1 MVDILAYLPKFLQKS
16 PLFKGT
22 NDADNREHETIR
34 LDLQDLLNQFFIKS
48 ATWGLGRWEDLVG
61 IKTDTTKSLESRRDA
76 VIAKLQ
82 NPESVTETFL
92 TNLINRYIAD
102 KAGYIISYPS
112 EYRIEVL
119 YHGGQVLDYEK
130 LRQSINTYIPAHIGY
145 KLVTITNGLLEVY
158 AAGTVQ
164 CAIENVIDMS
174 TEYELTIDDSTLHNA
189 GAVIHNYKY
198 LSISGG
204 AISHG

>member
-1 MVDILAYLPKFLQKS
+1 M
-16 PLFKGT
+16 
-22 NDADNREHETIR
+22 
-34 LDLQDLLNQFFIKS
+34 
-48 ATWGLGRWEDLVG
+48 
-61 IKTDTTKSLESRRDA
+61 
-76 VIAKLQ
+76 
-82 NPESVTETFL
+82 
-92 TNLINRYIAD
+92 
-102 KAGYIISYPS
+102 
-112 EYRIEVL
+112 L

-145 KLVTITNGLLEVY
+145 KLVTITNGSLEVY

-164 CAIENVIDMS
+164 YAIENIIDMS

-204 AISHG
+204 Q